1 MKSETGYELITS
13 LIAQLIFH
21 YWPWIIDFYLCYV
34 NVLVY
39 ATFSTHTHTLEDFY
53 DKKMQYKAFNGEY
66 FMKLS

>member
-34 NVLVY
+34 NV
-39 ATFSTHTHTLEDFY
+39 FSACNVLHTHTLEDFY
-53 DKKMQYKAFNGEY
+53 DKKCNI
-66 FMKLS
+66 KLLMERTL